1 MGNYTFSITAAS
13 KADAKTAIAA
23 EFDRK
28 VGADPVVSRARAA
41 VVANAGAVIDLLGD
55 DDNADV
61 TVQCSVFNYTADDG
75 EGGQIARSGG
85 VSAFANHV
93 ARPVVVLTEA
103 DSLADLNGTPRPDN
117 PTA

>member
-13 KADAKTAIAA
+13 KEDAKTAIAA

-28 VGADPVVSRARAA
+28 VGGDPVVSRARAA
-41 VVANAGAVIDLLGD
+41 VVANASAVIDLLGD

-75 EGGQIARSGG
+75 EGAQIARSGG

-93 ARPVVVLTEA
+93 ARPIVLTDDA
-103 DSLADLNGTPRPDN
+103 P